1 MKIYHSMWTLLKEDP
16 DFERLCREYREET
29 GTEPWG
35 GKPVYDESDVPIGRV
50 IEVRD
55 DGRLVGFATVRPNTK
70 HDGACTAVVD
80 ALYIEKALRNEDAVA
95 RLVKEARRVAVDVYE
110 STAINIHWGK
120 ADEGKED
127 RA

>member
-1 MKIYHSMWTLLKEDP
+1 MKIYHSLWTLLKEDP

-29 GTEPWG
+29 GTAPWG

-55 DGRLVGFATVRPNTK
+55 DGRLVGFATVRPSTQA
-70 HDGACTAVVD
+70 GERTAVVD

-110 STAINIHWGK
+110 STTINIHWGK

>member
-1 MKIYHSMWTLLKEDP
+1 MKIYHSLWTLLKEDP

-29 GTEPWG
+29 GKAPWG
-35 GKPVYDESDVPIGRV
+35 GKPVYDESDVPVGRV
-50 IEVRD
+50 IVVRD
-55 DGRLVGFATVRPNTK
+55 DGRLVGFATVRPSTQ
-70 HDGACTAVVD
+70 DGERTAVVD
-80 ALYIEKALRNEDAVA
+80 ALYIEKASRNEDAVA

-110 STAINIHWGK
+110 STTINIHWGK